1 MSRSS
6 NSNCGPPSAASAWM
20 AGARSAVIQS
30 RPAGF
35 SSSSIRALV
44 IRPLRVYG
52 GGPPY
57 YKVGGIVTYDLDDID
72 AWLATH
78 KHTSTSGDQA

>member
-1 MSRSS
+1 MIGHIVVAREEGIVPEGRIMGWSTSTLSMS
-6 NSNCGPPSAASAWM
+6 
-20 AGARSAVIQS
+20 
-30 RPAGF
+30 
-35 SSSSIRALV
+35 
-44 IRPLRVYG
+44 RVYG

-72 AWLATH
+72 AWLAAH